1 MYLSICLSIYLSICL
16 SIYPSIHRSIYLSNC
31 LSTYLPIYLSVYLS
45 VYLSFCLYIHPSV
58 HPLIDLSIYLSIYLS
73 IHASPS
79 RIYKYACIHLF
90 VCVCLCIYMMSS
102 AIKAHWLGQHS
113 TPVLCLTLDP
123 SSLNL
128 PQAVPP
134 GKVRHVQL
142 HHAWKICWSFRIVVL
157 CPVSKVENHSNP
169 FSLLLNPPQIL
180 KTRVHLQFQK
190 ISDWPIWLLI
200 DPL

>member
-1 MYLSICLSIYLSICL
+1 MCVYVHVYLSVCLSVYLSIYQSNLIYPILSYLILSYPSIYLSISL
-16 SIYPSIHRSIYLSNC
+16 SHSP
-31 LSTYLPIYLSVYLS
+31 
-45 VYLSFCLYIHPSV
+45 
-58 HPLIDLSIYLSIYLS
+58 
-73 IHASPS
+73 SPS

-142 HHAWKICWSFRIVVL
+142 HHA
-157 CPVSKVENHSNP
+157 
-169 FSLLLNPPQIL
+169 
-180 KTRVHLQFQK
+180 
-190 ISDWPIWLLI
+190 
-200 DPL
+200 

>member
-1 MYLSICLSIYLSICL
+1 MCVCMCMCICLSVCLSIYLSNL
-16 SIYPSIHRSIYLSNC
+16 IYPILSYLI
-31 LSTYLPIYLSVYLS
+31 LSYP
-45 VYLSFCLYIHPSV
+45 
-58 HPLIDLSIYLSIYLS
+58 SIYLSISLS
-73 IHASPS
+73 HSPSPS

-123 SSLNL
+123 SSLNR